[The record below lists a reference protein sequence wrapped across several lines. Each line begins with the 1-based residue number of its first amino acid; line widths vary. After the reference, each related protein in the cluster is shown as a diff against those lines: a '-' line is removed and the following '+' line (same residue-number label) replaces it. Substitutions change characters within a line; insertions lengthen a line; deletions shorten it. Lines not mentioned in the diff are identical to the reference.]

1 MLKAIE
7 TGFRFALEAAIR
19 AGQPYGC
26 RMEVISIDTQSA
38 IAVAMLCI
46 AFAGLVI
53 KIIEAARK

>member
-1 MLKAIE
+1 
-7 TGFRFALEAAIR
+7 
-19 AGQPYGC
+19 
-26 RMEVISIDTQSA
+26 MEVIFIDTQSA

>member
-1 MLKAIE
+1 
-7 TGFRFALEAAIR
+7 
-19 AGQPYGC
+19 
-26 RMEVISIDTQSA
+26 MEVISIDTQSA